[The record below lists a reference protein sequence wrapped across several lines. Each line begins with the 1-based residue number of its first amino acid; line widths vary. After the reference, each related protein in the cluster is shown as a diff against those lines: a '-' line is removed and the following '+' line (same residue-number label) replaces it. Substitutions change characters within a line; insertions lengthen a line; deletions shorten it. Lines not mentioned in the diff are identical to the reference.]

1 MNTMKKLRL
10 GTTMALISS
19 ALLAVGC
26 GSARIPELVTKGD
39 TLAAEKVLE
48 RAVDAHGG
56 REAWRSV
63 GDIVVRYEGEW
74 AAIGPRIQP
83 VLADTSY
90 RRGSTE
96 VILPAERVI
105 GQLHEGPA
113 GTKAVYRTPDTIEA
127 SYDGSAATDGDV
139 LDAAALVTDAYQM
152 FLTGPFFFDS
162 FATSVRWAGTEEV
175 DGELCDQISA
185 IVRPGFGRADED
197 MAVLSVGRESG
208 ILRRVRFTLNG
219 LESTQGAEVDVTF
232 RGHREIDGILW
243 ATQYVERIRA
253 PFKLAAH
260 EWRLISL
267 ETNTG
272 ADPRSPR
279 SLVRD
284 EADKRTR

>member
-1 MNTMKKLRL
+1 
-10 GTTMALISS
+10 
-19 ALLAVGC
+19 
-26 GSARIPELVTKGD
+26 
-39 TLAAEKVLE
+39 VLE
-48 RAVDAHGG
+48 RAINAHGG
-56 REAWRSV
+56 REAWKAV
-63 GDIVVRYEGEW
+63 DDIVVRYEGEW
-74 AAIGPRIQP
+74 ATIGPRIQP

-96 VILPAERVI
+96 IIRPSERVI

-113 GTKAVYRTPDTIEA
+113 GTKVVYRTPDTIEA
-127 SYDGSAATDGDV
+127 RYDDIEATDGGV

-162 FATSVRWAGTEEV
+162 FATSIRWAGTEEV

-185 IVRPGFGRADED
+185 VVRPGFGRVDED
-197 MAVLSVGRESG
+197 MAVLSVGRKSG

-219 LESTQGAEVDVTF
+219 LESTKGAEVDVTF

-260 EWRLISL
+260 EWRLVSL
-267 ETNTG
+267 ETNPG
-272 ADPRSPR
+272 ADPRSPG
-279 SLVRD
+279 SLLRNEAEVR
-284 EADKRTR
+284 AR